1 MPITLKKKNLEQFY
15 NYYVNNVS
23 STNIVPGVVDFFN
36 NNYASGFT
44 KDMNSTQFKLNSKYV
59 LRTQSG
65 INIQTNT
72 NPHRNI
78 YDSSIIK
85 AYNKNMFNA
94 SNKYS
99 DTVKVGNID
108 TSPIG
113 KYAITEKSP
122 SPLLRQYSKFNLR
135 NDSPGALEPFIL
147 RGIQRAGKNK
157 EPQRWGTGG
166 VINERFAADILR
178 FTKFAL
184 TQNGINFAIK
194 SRILNLYFQTRPYA
208 SGVEISFKPPSLK
221 VKPPGKDF
229 RRTVEQGGY
238 RNKNRADIIPAIP
251 GVGILNTGK
260 TNSYAD
266 ASVAYVDA
274 HTIKKL
280 FGYDYNKQ
288 EFGAPDAPIDKIYSE
303 FYNDD
308 YVNALKN
315 VDIIPIGFNRL
326 SGEKAIFRGT
336 LSGITDSFTPEWETY
351 QYIGRPDSVANY
363 KGVSRTLSFTF
374 ELYLQH
380 PKELRPMM
388 AKLDFLAKL
397 TMPTMNSLQRMSGPL
412 MKLTIGDLYKEE
424 LGYISS
430 LTINH
435 STDIMWDLGYSA
447 DNTKRFRNALPRA
460 ATVNVTY
467 EILHNSI
474 PQNIDTFSAYTD
486 SNFINIPRLITL
498 APPKPLSGGT
508 PTGLPGDTPFR

>member
-65 INIQTNT
+65 INIKTNT

-157 EPQRWGTGG
+157 EPQRWGYGAGSTGG
-166 VINERFAADILR
+166 VIAERAAADILR

-184 TQNGINFAIK
+184 TRNGINFAAN
-194 SRILNLYFQTRPYA
+194 SAILNLYFQTRPYA
-208 SGVEISFKPPSLK
+208 SGVEISLKPPFIEAK
-221 VKPPGKDF
+221 KPDMPDF
-229 RRTVEQGGY
+229 RRTVDKGGF
-238 RNKNRADIIPAIP
+238 RNKKPNDFIPAIP

-260 TNSYAD
+260 TD
-266 ASVAYVDA
+266 AYINVN
-274 HTIKKL
+274 TIKQL
-280 FGYDYNKQ
+280 FGYENQKR
-288 EFGAPDAPIDKIYSE
+288 IDRIYSDE
-303 FYNDD
+303 DLYKDTVRNS
-308 YVNALKN
+308 
-315 VDIIPIGFNRL
+315 DIIPIGFNRL
-326 SGEKAIFRGT
+326 SGEKAVFRGT

-374 ELYLQH
+374 EVYVH
-380 PKELRPMM
+380 NPDELKPLM

-397 TMPTMNSLQRMSGPL
+397 TMPKMSALQRMSGPL
-412 MKLTIGDLYKEE
+412 MKLTIGELYKEE

-435 STDIMWDLGYSA
+435 STDVMWELGYSS
-447 DNTKRFRNALPRA
+447 DNTKRIRNALPRA

-474 PQNIDTFSAYTD
+474 PQDAPTFAAYTD
-486 SNFINIPRLITL
+486 TNFIIPDGEEIQLVSPR
-498 APPKPLSGGT
+498 PLSGGT
-508 PTGLPGDTPFR
+508 PTGLPGDVLGVPFI